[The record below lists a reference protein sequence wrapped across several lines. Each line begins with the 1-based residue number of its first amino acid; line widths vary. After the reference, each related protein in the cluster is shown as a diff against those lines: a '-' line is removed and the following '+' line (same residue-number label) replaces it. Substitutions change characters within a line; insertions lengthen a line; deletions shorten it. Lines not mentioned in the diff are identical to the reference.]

1 MTMTDTQ
8 DMQKKLAVHLGTTLR
23 EARRKAELTQDDVA
37 ERIGIVGA
45 VLGRMERGHCLPSVP
60 TLRRICDVLRVDP
73 NALLGLDTGKSP
85 PWLEESP
92 GEEDDVPELRR
103 LLRVLRKMNAA
114 HLAVVSSTV
123 HALVRYAEAPRRGDS
138 TRAS

>member
-1 MTMTDTQ
+1 MTMADTQ
-8 DMQKKLAVHLGTTLR
+8 DMQKKLATHLGATLR
-23 EARRKAELTQDDVA
+23 EARRKAALTQDDVA

-73 NALLGLDTGKSP
+73 NALLGLDTEKSP
-85 PWLEESP
+85 PWMDESTP
-92 GEEDDVPELRR
+92 GEDDDVPELRR

-114 HLAVVSSTV
+114 QLAVMSSTA
-123 HALVRYAEAPRRGDS
+123 HALMWYAEAQRRGDS
-138 TRAS
+138 T